1 MSYNLLPEQAPPT
14 YEQEQAP
21 RVAGDNIPDDFKY
34 SVDVASCELPVR
46 QLFIRK
52 VYTLLLMQILATVL
66 VGFAIRLS
74 DSIRGFCFLN
84 LWLFY
89 VSLVGSIV
97 TLIATMFKARSY
109 PSNVILLGTFTLF
122 EAYGLGMACAFV
134 ESDVLVQALLLTF
147 VIFIGLTA
155 FAFQTKYDFISW
167 QGALGMGLWA
177 LIGWGFVMMFFP
189 HQSLA
194 VEMIYSGLGALIFS
208 VYIIVDTQK
217 IMRTAHLDDEIPATI
232 SLYLDIVNLFL
243 FILRLLQSRNNN

>member
-1 MSYNLLPEQAPPT
+1 M
-14 YEQEQAP
+14 
-21 RVAGDNIPDDFKY
+21 AGDNIPDDFKY